1 MNDDDVK
8 RLQSL
13 LERGRALQAYRDDLL
28 KKEREAAFVEDTNRS
43 ALIQEYPH
51 LRPVNDWLRTGN
63 ATANMRRDLEN
74 ARMPAIVQTQEGR
87 PWIVVAET
95 ENMEPAKELLA
106 KYAITEDP
114 SDFCKVFG
122 GVSKPPIPSLSWTK
136 SQERKLEDLNKV
148 YAAKRAFEAKKSL
161 ANIAQDARPNE
172 LASTDEAMAR
182 RNLGRAM

>member
-1 MNDDDVK
+1 MNDDDYK

-13 LERGRALQAYRDDLL
+13 LERGRALTAYRDELL
-28 KKEREAAFVEDTNRS
+28 KKEREAAFVEGTSRQ

-74 ARMPAIVQTQEGR
+74 ARIPAIVQTQEGR
-87 PWIVVAET
+87 PWVVVAET
-95 ENMEPAKELLA
+95 EIMKPAKELLA

-122 GVSKPPIPSLSWTK
+122 GVGKPPIPSLYWTK
-136 SQERKLEDLNKV
+136 SQERKLEDLKKV
-148 YAAKRAFEAKKSL
+148 YATKKAFETNGALADIAK
-161 ANIAQDARPNE
+161 DARPRD
-172 LASTDEAMAR
+172 LASPEEALAR
-182 RNLGRAM
+182 RNRGRMM